1 MLTDEESISGNSSGS
16 KDYDQNTDQPVR
28 MCIQY
33 GGGKRGRSGKDEAED
48 RSRRCAE
55 EVRTFLM
62 RVQATGAS
70 GHAVSYMCN
79 DLETCVNISKA
90 RPDKVFSELLATLDK
105 NDYKNLNKTLGN
117 LKSKNPEAKFSVI
130 ANLLFKNRKTDLEDA
145 EYQIKSSKSILPVA
159 VEMCMV
165 SQYGDEAGNVQ
176 WSMFWK
182 ELTDLIEGKK
192 SRRDGSTNTEGA
204 GGDENDDDD
213 DEDDEM
219 GAPPADDSKPKA
231 RRGRPPK
238 IDKANSVS

>member
-1 MLTDEESISGNSSGS
+1 MDAMLTDEESISGNSSGS

-55 EVRTFLM
+55 EMRTFLM

-70 GHAVSYMCN
+70 GHAVSYLCN

-90 RPDKVFSELLATLDK
+90 RPEKVFSELLATLDK

-117 LKSKNPEAKFSVI
+117 LKSKNPETKFSVI
-130 ANLLFKNRKTDLEDA
+130 ANLLFKNQKTALEDA

-159 VEMCMV
+159 IEMCMV
-165 SQYGDEAGNVQ
+165 AQYGDEAGNVQ

-182 ELTDLIEGKK
+182 ELTDLIENQP
-192 SRRDGSTNTEGA
+192 SRQNRGTATDGA
-204 GGDENDDDD
+204 GNDKNDD
-213 DEDDEM
+213 DEDEDM
-219 GAPPADDSKPKA
+219 GDDGKPKP

-238 IDKANSVS
+238 TDKANTVS